1 MKYILSLDGGGIRGI
16 IPAIVLMEIEERTG
30 KPIHELFD
38 LVAGTSI
45 GGIIALGLLKRDS
58 SGGAQY
64 TAEDMLKLHTR
75 RGDEIF
81 YRPLSKIVSSLWGFT
96 NSKYSHENMEEI
108 LDDYFGDAKLGDA
121 LTNVLINSYD
131 IEKREPYF
139 FKSWRH
145 KDSDVYMKKAAR
157 ATSAAPTFFAPTQ
170 VKVRSEKNSEPNDK
184 EIFKAKDKTYI
195 RTLVDGGVFVNNP
208 TVSAYVEAKR
218 IFPKEKGNFTVVSIG
233 CGELNREFPYEKSK
247 NWGLLGWANPKQ
259 VPLLSCMFDGVS
271 DAVDYQMGRLIGKN
285 SLRLQIELKYASDDI
300 DDVSEDNLDDLVR
313 EGKRLIRKEYKNT
326 GKSIVDVVVDKLKNK
341 Q

>member
-16 IPAIVLMEIEERTG
+16 IPATVLMEIEERTG
-30 KPIHELFD
+30 KQIHELFD

-45 GGIIALGLLKRDS
+45 GGIIALGLLKKDS

-81 YRPLSKIVSSLWGFT
+81 HRPLSRKITSPWGF
-96 NSKYSHENMEEI
+96 SRPKYPHKNMEEV
-108 LDDYFGDAKLGDA
+108 LDDYFGGAKLGDA

-131 IEKREPYF
+131 IENREPYF
-139 FKSWRH
+139 FKSWRP
-145 KDSDVYMKKAAR
+145 KDSDVYIKKAAR
-157 ATSAAPTFFAPTQ
+157 ATSAAPTFFAPTR
-170 VKVRSEKNSEPNDK
+170 VKVRVEEEPGSVG
-184 EIFKAKDKTYI
+184 EETFELTGETSI

-208 TVSAYVEAKR
+208 AVSAFVEAQR
-218 IFPKEKGNFTVVSIG
+218 IFPYEKKFTVVSIG
-233 CGELNREFPYEKSK
+233 CGELNRKFPYEKSK
-247 NWGLLGWANPKQ
+247 NWGILGWIKPNL
-259 VPLLSCMFDGVS
+259 PLLSCMFDGAS
-271 DAVDYQMGRLIGKN
+271 DAVTYQLERLIDEDKFF
-285 SLRLQIELKYASDDI
+285 RLQIELTEALDDI

-341 Q
+341 

>member
-30 KPIHELFD
+30 KQIHELFD

-58 SGGAQY
+58 SSGAQY
-64 TAEDMLKLHTR
+64 TAADMLKLHTR

-81 YRPLSKIVSSLWGFT
+81 DRPLSKIVSSLWGFT
-96 NSKYSHENMEEI
+96 NSKYSHENLEEI

-121 LTNVLINSYD
+121 LTKVLINSYD
-131 IEKREPYF
+131 IENREPYF
-139 FKSWRH
+139 FKSWRY

-170 VKVRSEKNSEPNDK
+170 VKVRSEKNPKSNDK
-184 EIFKAKDKTYI
+184 EIFKAKDKTCI

-218 IFPKEKGNFTVVSIG
+218 IFSEEEDNFTIVSIG

-247 NWGLLGWANPKQ
+247 NWGLLGWVNPQQ

-271 DAVDYQMGRLIGKN
+271 DAVDYQMGRLIDKDKFF
-285 SLRLQIELKYASDDI
+285 RLQIELTEASDDI
-300 DDVSEDNLDDLVR
+300 DDVSEDNLADLVR

-326 GKSIVDVVVDKLKNK
+326 GRSIVDVVVDKLKY
-341 Q
+341 